1 MTEPKKT
8 AKRAPKPKDP
18 PAPKPYTKREQGLA
32 HAAFERVHALR
43 MARGDFSYPW
53 DDRQCK
59 QSTRDDWCEMA
70 RVMVALIKAGA
81 K

>member
-8 AKRAPKPKDP
+8 AKQAPKPKDP
-18 PAPKPYTKREQGLA
+18 PAPKPYTKREQTLA
-32 HAAFERVHALR
+32 RAAMGKVHARRL
-43 MARGDFSYPW
+43 ARDVFTYDW
-53 DDRQCK
+53 DDPKCA

-70 RVMVALIKAGA
+70 RVMVTLIKAGA